1 MTGLLYNMLQWKYGL
16 ITMGV
21 TNHKSL
27 QAEHGI
33 KSLGNLIITHLTG
46 LGKDWHIYT
55 KPCMLT
61 YNSLNTP
68 NLDSYCPFE

>member
-1 MTGLLYNMLQWKYGL
+1 MSTLCQYCFQQYKIQL
-16 ITMGV
+16 ITVGV

-46 LGKDWHIYT
+46 LGKDWHI
-55 KPCMLT
+55 
-61 YNSLNTP
+61 
-68 NLDSYCPFE
+68 